1 MLLQL
6 SRVRR
11 ETDFNG
17 KSTARSRLHNKV
29 FFTVLRGEILFL
41 QCKTVL
47 SFKLKVFLM
56 RQYRTHLFISLSFI
70 QKSPLHLQHL
80 LITATRS
87 HPVSTVTRRLFL
99 LSHYKTYPNLCIFI
113 SNIHWYFR
121 VVSSLHTK
129 INNYSYVCIIVR
141 YVFFSTLLN
150 STREWDLP
158 AADVNSSYFACA
170 PSGLSAC
177 IPSLPCSLPRVPAII
192 WLHASFAPVCISIK
206 ACCASREALQDHVP
220 TRVSMSQCW
229 LYVLRWAWF
238 TINLQ
243 YKSVNWF
250 Y

>member
-1 MLLQL
+1 MHQY
-6 SRVRR
+6 
-11 ETDFNG
+11 
-17 KSTARSRLHNKV
+17 
-29 FFTVLRGEILFL
+29 
-41 QCKTVL
+41 KT
-47 SFKLKVFLM
+47 
-56 RQYRTHLFISLSFI
+56 QLFISLSFI
-70 QKSPLHLQHL
+70 QKSPLRLQHL

-87 HPVSTVTRRLFL
+87 HPVSNQIIFTKSLQN
-99 LSHYKTYPNLCIFI
+99 LSQFMYIYFSYNWH
-113 SNIHWYFR
+113 FR

-129 INNYSYVCIIVR
+129 INNYSYACVIVS
-141 YVFFSTLLN
+141 VVQAQACFFSTLLN
-150 STREWDLP
+150 STREWDQP
-158 AADVNSSYFACA
+158 AADVNSSYFASA
-170 PSGLSAC
+170 PSGLNAC